1 MLHFIPGWYA
11 NGQWQEQEQY
21 WHARRMHT
29 EFDDTV
35 KHVQL
40 FHRNQIY
47 PFQML
52 ILSYAPNFRHFLH
65 RQGVYHGKYWSCF
78 DAIQKITR
86 RKAALLS
93 FHNLKWPAG
102 TEFLYSMFAVI
113 AVVNGEKYAKIEFGE
128 DGNPI
133 EVHMYK
139 QGQVIRKNIYDDRG
153 FVSSTV
159 IFQDGNPLYQDYL
172 GEDGVWRIRCYMSD
186 NRAEINPRDPTFFL
200 EGEEIP
206 FKQSTYGSMEQL
218 IEEVLTAYVSRRDR
232 ADIYC
237 AAAHPLHLELIKRVL
252 SGKKLILSFFEDRYP
267 FSETE
272 MGDSLFYGV
281 QQVISDSKGTMEL
294 MKRMSRKT
302 PPCTVIPPFDSRPDF
317 GISLQLNTQKIL
329 VPVDG
334 LEEAQFQWLITR
346 LYVYLQKNA
355 NAQIHL
361 FTRQAEYGID
371 QQILQMVKK
380 WIGDIQSE
388 AGKTL
393 VVDDQKEK
401 ASAQEIVRRFFADQ
415 CVDELT
421 LSKCLREQRLIVDFR
436 NVRDVYLRII
446 AISMGIPQ
454 IMLYPSEF
462 MISGENGLLLRNPEQ
477 LNGAIHYYLGELK
490 NWNKAMVAAYELG
503 KKYDTKHQVEN
514 WKGVMDSFEEHS
526 NPAFG

>member
-11 NGQWQEQEQY
+11 DGKWQEQEQY

-52 ILSYAPNFRHFLH
+52 ILSYVPNFRHFLH
-65 RQGVYHGKYWSCF
+65 RQGVFHGKYWSCF
-78 DAIQKITR
+78 DAIQKVKR
-86 RKAALLS
+86 RKVALLS

-102 TEFLYSMFAVI
+102 TEFLYSMFVVD
-113 AVVNGEKYAKIEFGE
+113 AVVNGEKYAKVEFGE

-133 EVHMYK
+133 EVQMYQNGK
-139 QGQVIRKNIYDDRG
+139 VIRKNIYDDRG
-153 FVSSTV
+153 FLSSTV

-172 GEDGVWRIRCYMSD
+172 GEDGIWRIRCYLSD
-186 NRAEINPRDPTFFL
+186 NHVEINQADPTFCL
-200 EGEEIP
+200 EAEDIP
-206 FKQSTYGSMEQL
+206 FRKSTYGSMEQL
-218 IEEVLTAYVSRRDR
+218 IEEVLAAYVSRADR
-232 ADIYC
+232 ADIFC
-237 AAAHPLHLELIKRVL
+237 AAAHPLHLGLIKRVL
-252 SGKKLILSFFEDRYP
+252 SGKKLILSFFQDRYP
-267 FSETE
+267 LSEQ
-272 MGDSLFYGV
+272 GKDDSLFYGV

-294 MKRMSRKT
+294 LSRMFGKI

-317 GISLQLNTQKIL
+317 GISQQLNTQKIL

-334 LEEAQFQWLITR
+334 LEEERFHWLVKQ
-346 LYVYLQKNA
+346 LYVYLQENL
-355 NAQIHL
+355 NAQVHL

-371 QQILQMVKK
+371 QQILHQVKK
-380 WIGDIQSE
+380 WIFEIQSE
-388 AGKTL
+388 DGESLPA
-393 VVDDQKEK
+393 D
-401 ASAQEIVRRFFADQ
+401 AQGGQTTAQAIARRFFADQ
-415 CVDELT
+415 CVDELAV
-421 LSKCLREQRLIVDFR
+421 SKCLREQRLIVDFR

-462 MISGENGLLLRNPEQ
+462 MVPRENGLLLRDPKQ
-477 LNGAIHYYLGELK
+477 VNGALHYYLGELK

-503 KKYDTKHQVEN
+503 KKYDTKHQVAN
-514 WKGVMDSFEEHS
+514 WKGVTDSFEEHS
-526 NPAFG
+526 NPASG

>member
-11 NGQWQEQEQY
+11 DGQWQEQEQY

-40 FHRNQIY
+40 FHRNQIC

-52 ILSYAPNFRHFLH
+52 LLSYAPNFRHFLH

-86 RKAALLS
+86 RKAALFS

-102 TEFLYSMFAVI
+102 TEFIYSMFAVI

-133 EVHMYK
+133 EVQMYK
-139 QGQVIRKNIYDDRG
+139 KGQVIRKNIYDDRG

-159 IFQDGNPLYQDYL
+159 VFRDGNPLYQDYL
-172 GEDGVWRIRCYMSD
+172 GEDGIWRTRRYVSD
-186 NRAEINPRDPTFFL
+186 NRVEINQRDPTYCL
-200 EGEEIP
+200 EGKEIP
-206 FKQSTYGSMEQL
+206 FKKTTYGSMEQL
-218 IEEVLTAYVSRRDR
+218 IEEVLTAYVSQMDK

-237 AAAHPLHLELIKRVL
+237 AAAHPLHLGLVQRVL
-252 SGKKLILSFFEDRYP
+252 SGKKLILSFFEERYP
-267 FSETE
+267 FHEI
-272 MGDSLFYGV
+272 GIDDSLFQGV

-294 MKRMSRKT
+294 LNRMSRSA

-317 GISLQLNTQKIL
+317 GISQQLNTQKIL

-334 LEEAQFQWLITR
+334 LEEERFQWLIKR
-346 LYVYLQKNA
+346 LYVYLQENL
-355 NAQIHL
+355 NAQVHL
-361 FTRQAEYGID
+361 FTRQADYGKD
-371 QQILQMVKK
+371 RQILDTVKN
-380 WIGDIQSE
+380 WILDIQSQDGNSPADE
-388 AGKTL
+388 EQNEEPA
-393 VVDDQKEK
+393 VQK
-401 ASAQEIVRRFFADQ
+401 IVRRFFADQ

-421 LSKCLREQRLIVDFR
+421 VSKCLREQRLIVDFR

-454 IMLYPSEF
+454 ILLYPSEF
-462 MISGENGLLLRNPEQ
+462 MVSGENGLLLRNPEQ
-477 LNGAIHYYLGELK
+477 VNGAIHYYLGELK

-503 KKYDTKHQVEN
+503 KQFDTKRQVEN
-514 WKGVMDSFEEHS
+514 WKGVIDSFEEHS
-526 NPAFG
+526 NPAID